1 MIWKTM
7 AATGL
12 ALMLIGGQVATA
24 QWLGPAWE
32 TTTALTSEDMEMM
45 RTTVQRDIHGRAVG
59 AAANWQNPASG
70 NSGTITLLKKLT
82 RNRKP
87 CEQIGYQIRAARPAG
102 NVERYIFTS
111 CLQPDGKWMLE
122 H

>member
-1 MIWKTM
+1 MIQKSV

-12 ALMLIGGQVATA
+12 SLALVVGQVAQA

-32 TTTALTSEDMEMM
+32 TTTTLTSEDMEMM
-45 RTTVQRDIHGRAVG
+45 RTTVQRDIHGKAVNT
-59 AAANWQNPASG
+59 AATWQNPASG
-70 NSGTITLLKKLT
+70 NSGMITLLKKLT
-82 RNRKP
+82 RNGKS

-102 NVERYIFTS
+102 NVERYVFTS
-111 CLQPDGKWMLE
+111 CLQPDGQWMLE

>member
-1 MIWKTM
+1 MIQKAL

-12 ALMLIGGQVATA
+12 ALTVVAASMAQA

-45 RTTVQRDIHGRAVG
+45 RTTVQRDIHGKPVNT
-59 AAANWQNPASG
+59 AATWQNPASG

-82 RNRKP
+82 QKGKP

-102 NVERYIFTS
+102 NVERYVFTS
-111 CLQPDGKWMLE
+111 CLQPDGRWMLE